1 MRTDKKNID
10 EKIVPENKGQKSL
23 RRSKKRKTFIILAI
37 LAIVCAAV
45 LIGGYCFLLD
55 KFNNMDYEDLT
66 GADFDINTGVDEK
79 LEGYR
84 NILIVGL
91 DTRENEDE
99 AYSKSDAIIIA
110 TINEDTGKVRLTSV
124 YRDTLLDLEE
134 HEGEHKLDKL
144 THQYMYGGP
153 LALIKTLNR
162 NMDLNIKEYV
172 KVNWETV
179 ADAADNMGGLELTI
193 KDYEIK
199 EMNKF
204 IKSTNKTLHGD
215 KTKIKKAG
223 KQTLNGIQ
231 TVTYCR
237 IRKVGNGDYERT
249 ERMRKTMKAAFKKT
263 KTMSI
268 VELND
273 LADETL
279 PEIGTNITGKK
290 MVRLAIGALRYDLGK
305 NSGWPYDVSEAVV
318 DGVWYGPPVT
328 LESNVKEMHRELFG
342 QKNYEP
348 TKKVKNINDRI
359 IEFTGVE

>member
-1 MRTDKKNID
+1 MRTDKINTY
-10 EKIVPENKGQKSL
+10 ENIVPENKRQK
-23 RRSKKRKTFIILAI
+23 RRRWSKKRKALIIISVLV
-37 LAIVCAAV
+37 IVCVAL
-45 LIGGYCFLLD
+45 LIGGYFFLLD
-55 KFNNMDYEDLT
+55 KFNNMDYEDLN
-66 GADFDINTGVDEK
+66 GADYDINPGVEEK

-99 AYSKSDAIIIA
+99 SYSKSDAIIIA
-110 TINEDTGKVRLTSV
+110 TIKEDNGKVRLTSV

-134 HEGEHKLDKL
+134 QKGKHRLDKL
-144 THQYMYGGP
+144 THQYMYGDP
-153 LALIKTLNR
+153 LSLIRTLNR

-179 ADAADNMGGLELTI
+179 ADATDNMGGLELTI

-199 EMNKF
+199 EMNKY

-263 KTMSI
+263 KTMSLG
-268 VELND
+268 ELND
-273 LADETL
+273 LAEEIL

-290 MVRLAIGALRYDLGK
+290 IVGLAVGTLRYDLGK

-328 LESNVKEMHRELFG
+328 LESNVKEMHRKLFG

-348 TKKVKNINDRI
+348 TKKVKTINDRI
-359 IEFTGVE
+359 IELTGVE